1 MLLAI
6 DVGNT
11 NTVLG
16 LFNGDKLEHSW
27 RIKTDASSTADEIA
41 LIFKGLLADAP
52 KVTGVSLCSTV
63 PRVLH
68 EMRLVLA
75 NYFAGI
81 PHVIVE
87 PGVKTGVPILTDNP
101 KEVGA
106 DRKSTRLN
114 SSHMSE
120 SRMPSSA

>member
-68 EMRLVLA
+68 EMRLVNPRENWL
-75 NYFAGI
+75 NQ
-81 PHVIVE
+81 
-87 PGVKTGVPILTDNP
+87 KTIAEARPCPAQSPPCQG
-101 KEVGA
+101 KGF
-106 DRKSTRLN
+106 
-114 SSHMSE
+114 
-120 SRMPSSA
+120 SRP